1 MKENK
6 HLPCAARFKAPLPP
20 HQMHPSRAPERRL
33 HGMFM
38 LTLLILI
45 GGSNRLRKILTFLAA
60 ISALKKNI
68 ILPLL
73 LRKRLAS
80 H

>member
-1 MKENK
+1 MA
-6 HLPCAARFKAPLPP
+6 CAACFKVPLPP

-45 GGSNRLRKILTFLAA
+45 GGSNRLRIFLTF
-60 ISALKKNI
+60 SALKNNI
-68 ILPLL
+68 MLPSL
-73 LRKRLAS
+73 LRKGFAS